1 MEKFCSDYNP
11 HLEVIIALASYFRA
25 VYIYFMPSHQ
35 DVLQCEI
42 VDCIAKLSASGGN
55 SLYTAVSNVLDL
67 NREQS
72 RARKKRRTNKIH
84 LTDDVHFVKINNGA
98 RPESHL
104 EHEEAQRILHQDK
117 VEVRKMAE
125 IIDQDGTTAEELL
138 LKSLQGT
145 RKLSQTSLWFN
156 LEDDGCTYADLFT
169 SFE

>member
-1 MEKFCSDYNP
+1 
-11 HLEVIIALASYFRA
+11 
-25 VYIYFMPSHQ
+25 MPSHQ

-55 SLYTAVSNVLDL
+55 SLYTAVSNVLVR
-67 NREQS
+67 NRRQS
-72 RARKKRRTNKIH
+72 RATKKKIH

-145 RKLSQTSLWFN
+145 RKLSQTSLWYY